1 MIIMSFRFEP
11 FMLPEDFC
19 PSEFDAIC
27 GWARQNFGHGTWL
40 LAVMDVLVILAWIF
54 GDESL
59 TNPLFFMFQAGNR
72 RLRDI
77 IAQNVP
83 LYKKAKTKTD
93 KGKIIVDLCEQLI
106 ISSPSKTGFVK
117 LDPKGGQW
125 FFIGYEKSKD
135 KVGHAL
141 RKATARSRSKSM
153 KSKLEQQPQ
162 VVVHSS
168 SDSSQGEEI
177 QRAVSS
183 LPTGDDSMENNPD
196 DLPVSRRS
204 AGVELPSAASLP
216 KRKTQHSTE
225 KAPSHALHYVFG
237 GSPAEPKKSYPE
249 QLLQL
254 EGSPVRRSM
263 FDSPLKTHS
272 RYAMGAANEAVTIPL
287 PMSTTT
293 TSAELQE
300 TAIADMGPTEQPE
313 TVEQTRHPSQPQA
326 PSFPP
331 PHYPHYYYPPPTGY
345 VYYPVHMHYA
355 QPYAPLPYYYPP
367 PISSRMGSPR
377 ATIGATAPSNASTDG
392 RTNDQE
398 QTRY

>member
-19 PSEFDAIC
+19 PSELDAIC

-40 LAVMDVLVILAWIF
+40 LAEMDVLVILAWIF
-54 GDESL
+54 WDESL
-59 TNPLFFMFQAGNR
+59 TNPLFYMFEAGNR

-83 LYKKAKTKTD
+83 LYKKAKTKTE

-117 LDPKGGQW
+117 MDPKSGQW

-141 RKATARSRSKSM
+141 RKATARSRSKSI
-153 KSKLEQQPQ
+153 KSKLEQQPE
-162 VVVHSS
+162 VLVDCN
-168 SDSSQGEEI
+168 SDSSQGEET
-177 QRAVSS
+177 QQALSS
-183 LPTGDDSMENNPD
+183 LPTIDDSMENNPD

-204 AGVELPSAASLP
+204 AVVELPSIASLP

-225 KAPSHALHYVFG
+225 KALHYVIG
-237 GSPAEPKKSYPE
+237 ESPVELKKSYPE
-249 QLLQL
+249 QSLLL
-254 EGSPVRRSM
+254 TGSPVRRTM

-272 RYAMGAANEAVTIPL
+272 RYSMGAADEAVTVPL

-293 TSAELQE
+293 TSVELQE
-300 TAIADMGPTEQPE
+300 TAKSDMGPTEQRE
-313 TVEQTRHPSQPQA
+313 TVEQTRHPSQAQA

-331 PHYPHYYYPPPTGY
+331 SHYPHYYYPPPTGY
-345 VYYPVHMHYA
+345 VYYPVPVHYA
-355 QPYAPLPYYYPP
+355 QPYAPPPYYYPP
-367 PISSRMGSPR
+367 HVPSRMGSPR
-377 ATIGATAPSNASTDG
+377 ATTGATAPSNASTDG
-392 RTNDQE
+392 RRNDQV